1 MITKIKTIINS
12 SIQDQNR
19 HDFVRQLGEKLLEY
33 MALEEILTDAYFK
46 TKSFEELLELNHKMY
61 DELTGNAYERSY
73 ANPDYTVSLFGKD
86 LGQLLAAIYTDF
98 RKTIRY
104 AFKHDRKSLKLYGEG
119 FVELAT
125 IIKNQNDAFDQLK
138 TAYYQF
144 KLSVIDQYGNGLVE
158 TRIPKKAFPH
168 QIIQNQNFD
177 DLRYLFTYGSYITDN
192 EIKTAEFLKSYDEQE
207 LNELMEMT
215 ADAYV
220 RGFET
225 DGKDITLRHN
235 VTIYY
240 NIGQERMIEVLIK
253 AFEKRGL
260 NGFYG
265 QAINT
270 DANKQY
276 AYDHRFDN
284 ALYLDEIFKDKTIE
298 AASRILE
305 ENKEDLLDYS
315 GIMFFEKFGETPFE
329 PKAKETA
336 LKLSQEQ
343 SSLSQ
348 QMSSTIRN
356 NAEKYLKGTET
367 SFCIIAFPVPEIGER
382 FEAIYA
388 DTCKIN
394 KLSSDTYL
402 PIQQKI
408 IDALDQSEYVHVK
421 GKDGNKTDIKVKN
434 YVMSDPSKETNYYNC
449 GADVNIPVGEVF
461 TSPMLKGTNGLLHLD
476 VVYLNDLKFIDLE
489 LHFVDGY
496 VREYTCKNFE
506 KEEENK
512 KFVEENL
519 LFPHKS
525 LPLGEF
531 AIGTNT
537 LAYVIAEKYD
547 IVDILPILIVEKM
560 GPHFAIGDTCYTYS
574 EDLDVYN
581 PDGKCIVARDN
592 EHSIIRK
599 EDMSKAY
606 TNVHTDIT
614 LPYDSLAFIKGI
626 KEDNTTI
633 PIIENGRFVLAGTEL
648 LNEPF
653 ED

>member
-1 MITKIKTIINS
+1 M
-12 SIQDQNR
+12 
-19 HDFVRQLGEKLLEY
+19 
-33 MALEEILTDAYFK
+33 
-46 TKSFEELLELNHKMY
+46 
-61 DELTGNAYERSY
+61 
-73 ANPDYTVSLFGKD
+73 
-86 LGQLLAAIYTDF
+86 
-98 RKTIRY
+98 
-104 AFKHDRKSLKLYGEG
+104 
-119 FVELAT
+119 
-125 IIKNQNDAFDQLK
+125 
-138 TAYYQF
+138 
-144 KLSVIDQYGNGLVE
+144 
-158 TRIPKKAFPH
+158 
-168 QIIQNQNFD
+168 
-177 DLRYLFTYGSYITDN
+177 
-192 EIKTAEFLKSYDEQE
+192 
-207 LNELMEMT
+207 
-215 ADAYV
+215 
-220 RGFET
+220 
-225 DGKDITLRHN
+225 
-235 VTIYY
+235 
-240 NIGQERMIEVLIK
+240 
-253 AFEKRGL
+253 

-284 ALYLDEIFKDKTIE
+284 ALYLDEAFKNQTIE
-298 AASRILE
+298 AADRILE
-305 ENKEDLLDYS
+305 DYKEDLLDYS

-329 PKAKETA
+329 PRANETA

-348 QMSSTIRN
+348 KMSSTIRN

-367 SFCIIAFPVPEIGER
+367 SFCIIAFPVPEIGEK

-421 GKDGNKTDIKVKN
+421 GKDGNRTDIKVKN
-434 YVMSDPSKETNYYNC
+434 FEMSNPAKETNYYNC

-489 LHFVDGY
+489 LHFEDGY
-496 VREYTCKNFE
+496 IRKYTCKNFDNE
-506 KEEENK
+506 DENK

-519 LFPHKS
+519 LFPHKT

-560 GPHFAIGDTCYTYS
+560 GPHFAIGDTCYTYA

-614 LPYDSLAFIKGI
+614 LPYDSLAFINGI
-626 KEDNTTI
+626 KEDNTII
-633 PIIENGRFVLAGTEL
+633 PIIENGRFVLEGTEL

-653 ED
+653 NK